1 MDIYIMH
8 AVSCLQLAAH
18 SVIFG
23 VFLGIFAEKKKLR
36 RQAVCAL
43 WAGLILGNYLS
54 ACFLSSAL
62 LLKQA
67 AIILF
72 TSFVMQYRFRQRF
85 RRILALM
92 ALYQAVN
99 VTIEY
104 LELVLAGY
112 YFPIFKDRMDYVW
125 CGILLLQNLI
135 VLCLVLAV
143 KRFFAGER
151 FAREKSLLTDREW
164 MFFSVFPL
172 FTIIVVLLIYM
183 NFGVEQI
190 PGSHV
195 LLCIACG
202 LAAMNAV
209 VFYLLNGIAR
219 RERQIAENRLFA
231 QRMES
236 QTREYFSMLE
246 NYEKQR
252 KRAHE
257 FKNHMSVIL
266 ALAKQGEED
275 GVKTQK
281 KLKAYLEKMQEE
293 NMERMDSID
302 TNHTLLNAILNSK
315 YQEAK
320 NKGIVFVIKINDLS
334 GISISDEDLVV
345 ILYNLLNNAFEACE
359 KCEKKI
365 IRMKFVQERG
375 EILLS
380 VMNTC
385 NGMPV
390 RSGGRFLT
398 EKEDRAS
405 HGIGI
410 ENIKEVVEKYGGT
423 CTIKCEG
430 QMFKFIILIPDKNH
444 TG

>member
-1 MDIYIMH
+1 
-8 AVSCLQLAAH
+8 
-18 SVIFG
+18 
-23 VFLGIFAEKKKLR
+23 
-36 RQAVCAL
+36 
-43 WAGLILGNYLS
+43 
-54 ACFLSSAL
+54 
-62 LLKQA
+62 
-67 AIILF
+67 
-72 TSFVMQYRFRQRF
+72 
-85 RRILALM
+85 M

-112 YFPIFKDRMDYVW
+112 FFPIFKDRMDYVW
-125 CGILLLQNLI
+125 CGVLLLQNLI

-151 FAREKSLLTDREW
+151 SAGKKSLLTDREW

-190 PGSHV
+190 PGTHV

-202 LAAMNAV
+202 LVAMNAV
-209 VFYLLNGIAR
+209 VFYLLNGIAK

-236 QTREYFSMLE
+236 QTREYYSMLE
-246 NYEKQR
+246 SYEKQR

-266 ALAKQGEED
+266 ALAKQGEAD
-275 GVKTQK
+275 GVNTQK
-281 KLKAYLEKMQEE
+281 ELKAYLEKMQEE

-320 NKGIVFVIKINDLS
+320 NKGIAFVIKINDLS
-334 GISISDEDLVV
+334 GIFISDEDLVV

-359 KCEKKI
+359 KCEKKV